1 MNYSSDD
8 FTPKSRILLGHEDP
22 DPVLI
27 ANPDG
32 QSPILLLGDHA
43 GRAIPKALDSL
54 NLSPFHLDLHI
65 ALDIGIEGLGL
76 ALSDLLD
83 ATFIHQA
90 YSRLVIDSNRDP
102 GSSTSI
108 TSVSDEIPIPGNH
121 AISDTERRQRHDEI
135 FRPYHASIA
144 AELDRRAA
152 QHRRTIVAS
161 LHSFTPSM
169 GGISRPW
176 TFGVLHGYDC
186 AFSDDVLAEL
196 QRRSPQSVGDN
207 EPYALNAQDYT
218 VPLHAQKR
226 GLDYVELE
234 VRQDTIRKARD
245 QSDVAATL
253 AEVFQYALTRRAA

>member
-1 MNYSSDD
+1 MKRAALLIGVAGALVGGAAARAQVAPADQPIAPIGPIVDRPLPDADD
-8 FTPKSRILLGHEDP
+8 RQRPGPQTELPP
-22 DPVLI
+22 PVSHT
-27 ANPDG
+27 NPG
-32 QSPILLLGDHA
+32 A
-43 GRAIPKALDSL
+43 
-54 NLSPFHLDLHI
+54 
-65 ALDIGIEGLGL
+65 
-76 ALSDLLD
+76 
-83 ATFIHQA
+83 
-90 YSRLVIDSNRDP
+90 
-102 GSSTSI
+102 
-108 TSVSDEIPIPGNH
+108 VSAPPPEAFPTDEIPIPGNH

-226 GLDYVELE
+226 GLDSVEVE